1 MWLIILLLAAAI
13 VTAIWYVFD
22 NGKYMLNFLCLIL
35 WGSSIMVFVDHIMG
49 YLNEGGDF
57 IEMTANAMLLGI
69 VLVIVAIIIW
79 EVTLIIKKP
88 KNISF

>member
-1 MWLIILLLAAAI
+1 MWLIILSLTAAI
-13 VTAIWYVFD
+13 VTAIWYVVD
-22 NGKYMLNFLCLIL
+22 NKKYMLNFLCLIL

-57 IEMTANAMLLGI
+57 IEMTANATLLGI
-69 VLVIVAIIIW
+69 VLIIVAIIIW
-79 EVTLIIKKP
+79 EVMLIIKKP

>member
-1 MWLIILLLAAAI
+1 
-13 VTAIWYVFD
+13 
-22 NGKYMLNFLCLIL
+22 
-35 WGSSIMVFVDHIMG
+35 MVFVDHIMG

-57 IEMTANAMLLGI
+57 IEMTANATLLGI
-69 VLVIVAIIIW
+69 VLIIVAIIIW